1 MRKFVIGIAIVG
13 IFIVYSIGIRHQR
26 PVIAKPAALAKG
38 SSSSSNSAGSQTAS
52 TSAGSSTG
60 SSTTGG
66 SQTTTS
72 SSTHYKDGTYNGSVA
87 DAYYGQVQVAV
98 TISSGKISNVKFLQY
113 PNTHSTSVYINQQ
126 AMPYLKQEAI
136 QSQNSNVQIISGA
149 TFTSQAFIQSL
160 SNALSKASA

>member
-72 SSTHYKDGTYNGSVA
+72 SSTHNYWKGS
-87 DAYYGQVQVAV
+87 
-98 TISSGKISNVKFLQY
+98 KHEFR
-113 PNTHSTSVYINQQ
+113 
-126 AMPYLKQEAI
+126 
-136 QSQNSNVQIISGA
+136 
-149 TFTSQAFIQSL
+149 TFNFRLLL
-160 SNALSKASA
+160 S